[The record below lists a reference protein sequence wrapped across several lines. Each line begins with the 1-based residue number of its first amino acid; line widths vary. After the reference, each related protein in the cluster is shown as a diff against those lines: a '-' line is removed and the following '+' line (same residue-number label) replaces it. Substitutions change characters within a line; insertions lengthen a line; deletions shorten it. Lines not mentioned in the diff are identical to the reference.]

1 MKIFLDTAEV
11 ADIRKYAAWGVI
23 DGVTTNP
30 TLIARSGRVFE
41 EVIEEI
47 CGIVDGPVSAE
58 VTSVETEGMVAEGT
72 RLAGIHENVVI
83 KVPLIPT
90 GLAATKALSAKGIQ
104 TNVTLCFSATQ
115 ALLAAKAG
123 ATMVSPF
130 IGRLDDLGERGMAL
144 IEDIVRTFRNY
155 PTLKTEV
162 LVASVRNADHARQ
175 AALIGADISTIPPKI
190 MDKMVGHHL
199 TDKGLAAFLEDWASR
214 AQGAATGS

>member
-30 TLIARSGRVFE
+30 SLIAKSGRVFE

-47 CGIVDGPVSAE
+47 CGIVDGPISAE
-58 VTSVETEGMVAEGT
+58 VTSTETEGMVEEGV
-72 RLAGIHENVVI
+72 RLAAIHPNVVI

-90 GLAATKALSAKGIQ
+90 GLAATKAFTAKGIK

-155 PTLKTEV
+155 PQLSTEV
-162 LVASVRNADHARQ
+162 LVASIRNTDHVRQ
-175 AALIGADISTIPPKI
+175 AGVIGADISTIPPKI
-190 MDKMVGHHL
+190 LDKMVSHHM
-199 TDKGLAAFLEDWASR
+199 TDKGLAAFLKDWESR
-214 AQGAATGS
+214 ATTPASS

>member
-11 ADIRKYAAWGVI
+11 ADIRTYAAWGVI

-30 TLIARSGRVFE
+30 SLIAKSGRVFE

-47 CGIVDGPVSAE
+47 CSIVDGPISAE
-58 VTSVETEGMVAEGT
+58 VTSVETEGMVEEGV

-90 GLAATKALSAKGIQ
+90 GLAATKAFAAKGIK

-162 LVASVRNADHARQ
+162 LVASIRNTDHVRQ
-175 AALIGADISTIPPKI
+175 AALLGADISTIPPKI
-190 MDKMVGHHL
+190 MDKMVGHHM
-199 TDKGLAAFLEDWASR
+199 TDKGLAAFLADWETR
-214 AQGAATGS
+214 ATGAPTT